1 MKRVH
6 RTLVATALVAL
17 VAASLSLAADANRTA
32 TINMTLKI
40 SQGPTFRHPHPPDG
54 DANDQFSTTLTLFT
68 IGNQFDKPDNSKV
81 GAMTFAYV
89 LHGTCSSTG
98 ESCRGTADI
107 DTSTKLPGGTITAG
121 GKAIPLHVPFV
132 VPIRSGTGKYKG
144 AKGVIQVAPNGAP
157 RSIYKIVLP

>member
-1 MKRVH
+1 MAAVR
-6 RTLVATALVAL
+6 RTLALTALAAL
-17 VAASLSLAADANRTA
+17 VAACVSLAADAKPGA
-32 TINMTLKI
+32 TTTLTLKI

-68 IGNQFDKPDNSKV
+68 IGSMFDKPDNTKV

-107 DTSTKLPGGTITAG
+107 TTSTRLPGGTITAS
-121 GKAIPLHVPFV
+121 GKAIPLHVPFL
-132 VPIRSGTGKYKG
+132 VPIRSGTGRYAG
-144 AKGVIQVAPNGAP
+144 ATGVVQVAPNGAP
-157 RSIYKIVLP
+157 RNIYKIKLP

>member
-1 MKRVH
+1 MAAVR
-6 RTLVATALVAL
+6 RTLALTALAAL
-17 VAASLSLAADANRTA
+17 VAACASLAAEAKPGPT
-32 TINMTLKI
+32 TTFTLKI

-68 IGNQFDKPDNSKV
+68 IGSMFDKPDNTKV

-107 DTSTKLPGGTITAG
+107 TTSTRLPGGTISAS
-121 GKAIPLHVPFV
+121 GKAIPLHVPFL
-132 VPIRSGTGKYKG
+132 VPIRSGTGRYKG
-144 AKGVIQVAPNGAP
+144 ATGVIQVAPNGAP
-157 RSIYKIVLP
+157 RNIYKIKLP